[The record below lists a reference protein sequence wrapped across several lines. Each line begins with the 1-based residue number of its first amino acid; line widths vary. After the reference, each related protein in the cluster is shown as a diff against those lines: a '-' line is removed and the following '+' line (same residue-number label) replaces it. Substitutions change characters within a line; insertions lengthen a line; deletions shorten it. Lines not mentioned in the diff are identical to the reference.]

1 MTFDIDSDTES
12 EPNVTA
18 TASPLASDRVLRPSS
33 STFQAQT
40 EAGDGSDTT
49 MVERL
54 VSLSFRLRR
63 RGLDLESTTGLSGRE
78 LDLVSLLCEHGP
90 MSVKSL
96 VIDLKLPRSTMTAL
110 VDRLEERG
118 LVIRQRNP
126 EDRRSIILEATPS
139 AHDALVRYR
148 EGMIPLVELVETS
161 LPKSDCDELARLI
174 DQLATT
180 L

>member
-1 MTFDIDSDTES
+1 M
-12 EPNVTA
+12 TA
-18 TASPLASDRVLRPSS
+18 TASPLAENLAEGRIARSPAAHASS
-33 STFQAQT
+33 LHDDSAQT
-40 EAGDGSDTT
+40 D

-110 VDRLEERG
+110 VDRLEERK
-118 LVIRQRNP
+118 LVVRQRNP
-126 EDRRSIILEATPS
+126 EDRRSIILEATS
-139 AHDALVRYR
+139 GAHEALKRYR
-148 EGMIPLVELVETS
+148 EGMVPLAELVETT
-161 LPKSDCDELARLI
+161 LPKSDRVELVRLI
-174 DQLATT
+174 DRLATN

>member
-1 MTFDIDSDTES
+1 MTFDADPDTAS

-18 TASPLASDRVLRPSS
+18 SASPLASDRMLRPSS
-33 STFQAQT
+33 ATLQARD
-40 EAGDGSDTT
+40 ASDATL
-49 MVERL
+49 VERL

-63 RGLDLESTTGLSGRE
+63 RGLDLEASTGLSGRE

-96 VIDLKLPRSTMTAL
+96 VIDLRLPRSTMTAL

-118 LVIRQRNP
+118 LVVRQRNP

-139 AHDALVRYR
+139 AHDALTRYR

-161 LPKSDCDELARLI
+161 LPKSDCDELVRLI
-174 DQLATT
+174 DQLATA